1 MEEMGWVKLHR
12 SFRSW
17 EWKAS
22 PKHVAVFVDLLLEAN
37 HKDRRY
43 MGVDIKKGQ
52 LTTSHSAIAKRTGVS
67 IKSVRTVLT
76 HLKRTGEVAIEP
88 SSKFSLITITYYSEY
103 QTTGNALG
111 KQVASNG
118 QATGKQRATNKN
130 VKNVKNERN
139 NNQNVFPLEE
149 IYKVYPR
156 KKGKSEGLAKL
167 SKIITTQEKF
177 EKIKDAASKYAELEA
192 LRDTEKTFIKHF
204 STWVNQECWEDDI
217 EGELNNIP
225 ERDVMNFCL
234 KNAGLA

>member
-12 SFRSW
+12 SLRSW

-149 IYKVYPR
+149 IYNAYPKKVG
-156 KKGKSEGLAKL
+156 KKNGMAKL
-167 SKIITTQEKF
+167 EKL
-177 EKIKDAASKYAELEA
+177 IK
-192 LRDTEKTFIKHF
+192 TEKVFREVLDGAKNYSDACKTAGTSKKYIKNF
-204 STWVNQECWEDDI
+204 STWVNGECWEDEISDGLETDTDI
-217 EGELNNIP
+217 INFALKSIGLN
-225 ERDVMNFCL
+225 
-234 KNAGLA
+234 